1 VSHHHKQD
9 IVEEIKRFPDRRGVD
24 IVIEHVGEATWP
36 KSMRAL
42 ARGGRVVT
50 CGATTGAN
58 GAIDLTA
65 LFARQLS
72 ILGSYMGTKR
82 ELIDAARPFFDGR
95 LKPVIDRTFPL
106 ADAVYAQRRLEAS
119 SQFGKIVLGVP

>member
-1 VSHHHKQD
+1 
-9 IVEEIKRFPDRRGVD
+9 VD
-24 IVIEHVGEATWP
+24 IVIEHVGEATWAE
-36 KSMRAL
+36 KHARARPGRPGRDV
-42 ARGGRVVT
+42 RGDDRRERRHRP
-50 CGATTGAN
+50 
-58 GAIDLTA
+58 DA
-65 LFARQLS
+65 LFAKELS

-106 ADAVYAQRRLEAS
+106 ADAVNARRRLEAS